1 MLAVPFDESHHPK
14 RIEEVMKDTI
24 RTRKNGRSRS
34 LTGPPVPIRVT
45 SRFRAAPERVFNAWL
60 DPNVARRWLF
70 ATASRPMQHV
80 QIDARIEGSFHIAER
95 RDGNGAGHTGEYVE
109 IVPRRRLVFTLRTEE
124 HPDVRTRVTV
134 EIAALRSGSELTLIH
149 ENVPPEHANETE
161 GRWTGI
167 LYGLGLTLAS
177 RAGRSAPR

>member
-1 MLAVPFDESHHPK
+1 M
-14 RIEEVMKDTI
+14 RDTI
-24 RTRKNGRSRS
+24 RAGKNRRSRS
-34 LTGPPVPIRVT
+34 LTEPPAPIRVT

-60 DPNVARRWLF
+60 DPDVARKWLF

-80 QIDARIEGSFHIAER
+80 RIDARVAGSFHIAER
-95 RDGNGAGHTGEYVE
+95 RDGDGHTGKFVE
-109 IVPRRRLVFTLRTEE
+109 IVPRRRLVFTLRTED

-134 EIAALRSGSELTLIH
+134 EIAPLKSGSQLTLIH

-167 LYGLGLTLAS
+167 LYGLGLTLTS
-177 RAGRSAPR
+177 RTGRDAPR

>member
-1 MLAVPFDESHHPK
+1 MRAG
-14 RIEEVMKDTI
+14 
-24 RTRKNGRSRS
+24 KNGRSRPS
-34 LTGPPVPIRVT
+34 AEPPSPIRVI

-60 DPNVARRWLF
+60 DPDVAGRWLF

-80 QIDARIEGSFHIAER
+80 RIDARVAGSFQIAER
-95 RDGNGAGHTGEYVE
+95 RDGNGVGHTGEYVE

-134 EIAALRSGSELTLIH
+134 EIAALKSGSELTLIH

-167 LYGLGLTLAS
+167 LYGLGLTLTS
-177 RAGRSAPR
+177 RAGRNVPRFKAR